1 MQMDLKYL
9 MGSMQTS
16 SGTLSFS
23 SIFT

>member
-1 MQMDLKYL
+1 MDLKYL